1 MTVKIL
7 IKRKFPQGKA
17 TQLEQMLIE
26 LRRQTVNQPGYVSGE
41 TLQRLDRPGEMLVI
55 STWESADHWRRWSF
69 NPDRLHVQEKIDAL
83 LGTPTEYEVYTHQP

>member
-7 IKRKFPQGKA
+7 IKRNYADRQA
-17 TQLEQMLIE
+17 AQLEQMLVA

-55 STWESADHWRRWSF
+55 STWESADHWRQWTL
-69 NPDRLHVQEKIDAL
+69 NPDRVRLQEKIDAL
-83 LGTPTEYEVYTHQP
+83 LGTPTVYEIYAHRK